1 MAVQSRLPVPRPTA
15 SGAERPD
22 SGRCSA
28 LTARAAVPDVPRRTW
43 ALRRH
48 RAAACHMPS
57 TPPRHRHPHRAP
69 TLTQARPARHRQ
81 LSLASLSDRL
91 SCFSPPRGHPT
102 GHPARPPHRTHTSPT
117 PSSSAPCP
125 LLSPEQPH
133 ARSAPTLHARTT
145 SSHPAAAPR
154 ARPCHPPPGEL
165 WTPGS
170 SKPQYT
176 EPCGP
181 QLIEAS
187 PHGSLSTPAQRTL
200 STSGATTH
208 RLPLVG
214 ATPSPPAPIRP
225 SRTTFPFDT
234 GTPRPSAR
242 DSPFLRRLISLICSA
257 PTTGV
262 PDAAR
267 RMQPHTPSR
276 PTDCATDRPHISSP
290 RPFRCVYKRATAP
303 CPAHPISRHPEAS
316 SPPGSRPP

>member
-22 SGRCSA
+22 SGRCPA
-28 LTARAAVPDVPRRTW
+28 LTARAAGPDVPRRTW

-69 TLTQARPARHRQ
+69 TPHASKARTTSPAEPGGSLRPTLMLLPTQRTPRTTPRTAPTRPRLHRHPRPAHPFH
-81 LSLASLSDRL
+81 LSN
-91 SCFSPPRGHPT
+91 
-102 GHPARPPHRTHTSPT
+102 
-117 PSSSAPCP
+117 
-125 LLSPEQPH
+125 PH
-133 ARSAPTLHARTT
+133 ARNAPTLHARTT

-154 ARPCHPPPGEL
+154 ARPCPPPPPTGEL

-176 EPCGP
+176 EPCGH

-290 RPFRCVYKRATAP
+290 RPFRCVYKRTTAP
-303 CPAHPISRHPEAS
+303 CPAHPTSRHPKAF
-316 SPPGSRPP
+316 SPPGS